1 MNISEDYKE
10 KQRARLIELLS
21 NSGFTADTE
30 TFEDLADYLIENG
43 AVLPPCKVGDII
55 YYSGNGIVQ
64 EMNIEFI
71 TITEIGFEYGLVF
84 GDKTV
89 TIYANWVGKELLHYT
104 KEEAEKA
111 LKGRCNNEG

>member
-10 KQRARLIELLS
+10 KQRERLIELLD
-21 NSGFTADTE
+21 NSGFTVDTE
-30 TFEDLADYLIENG
+30 TSEDLTDYLIEKG
-43 AVLPPCKVGDII
+43 VVVPPCKVGDTI
-55 YYSGNGIVQ
+55 YYIGNGIIQ
-64 EMNIEFI
+64 EMKIEFI
-71 TITEIGFEYGLVF
+71 TITDSGFEYGLVF

-111 LKGRCNNEG
+111 LKGRCSDE